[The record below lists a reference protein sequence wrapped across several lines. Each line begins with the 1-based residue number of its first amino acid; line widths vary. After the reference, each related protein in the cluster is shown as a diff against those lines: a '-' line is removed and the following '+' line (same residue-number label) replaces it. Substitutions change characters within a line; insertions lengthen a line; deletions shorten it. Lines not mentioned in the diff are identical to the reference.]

1 MDQKE
6 FRGNI
11 ESWIREINSAGGAA
25 VKEDRDFLVHLQQSL
40 LNYPDR
46 DVQLW
51 EHNRVREITH
61 VTVNRTQ
68 SDRIRSQVDGI
79 GSSDNTGSGS
89 SIQTGTD
96 QIGE

>member
-68 SDRIRSQVDGI
+68 SDRNHPKAIAVNSGDI
-79 GSSDNTGSGS
+79 TGGE
-89 SIQTGTD
+89 GT
-96 QIGE
+96 E